1 MKIFVVAFA
10 LIVSLASADTDQA
23 RGLRSSGGR
32 KDRDGG
38 GGGNGGRGK
47 GNGRGEGG
55 RKDGDGHGGGGGKGG
70 RGKDKGHGK
79 GKDKGRGEGSRLG
92 FLQDKI
98 DEISLTLTCPDDTSN
113 IDCVFDRPE
122 REKADWSNLDD
133 EERAALKAAK
143 EAEKAERATALA
155 LCVKCTDAELADLL
169 PEKEERSR
177 GSRLFGEGKG
187 GGRGKGRGK
196 GKRGYLKDK
205 VTEMCESDQ
214 LCPNDTSD
222 INCVFERP
230 EREEVDWSALD
241 DEEKA
246 NLKEER
252 EDHVSAVALCVCCT
266 DATFDDVMPDRSRKG
281 RGPP

>member
-10 LIVSLASADTDQA
+10 LIVSLTSADTDQA
-23 RGLRSSGGR
+23 RGLRRSGGR
-32 KDRDGG
+32 KDGDGHGG
-38 GGGNGGRGK
+38 GGRGGRGKGTGRGK

-55 RKDGDGHGGGGGKGG
+55 R
-70 RGKDKGHGK
+70 
-79 GKDKGRGEGSRLG
+79 LG
-92 FLQDKI
+92 FLQNKV
-98 DEISLTLTCPDDTSN
+98 DEISLTLTCPEDTSD

-122 REKADWSNLDD
+122 REEVGWSDLDD

-155 LCVKCTDAELADLL
+155 LCVKCTGAALADLL

-187 GGRGKGRGK
+187 GGRDRGRGRGK
-196 GKRGYLKDK
+196 SKGSKRGYLEDK
-205 VTEMCESDQ
+205 VNETCESDP
-214 LCPNDTSD
+214 CPDDTSD
-222 INCVFERP
+222 INCIFERP
-230 EREEVDWSALD
+230 EREEVDWSDLD

-246 NLKEER
+246 NLKEQREDER
-252 EDHVSAVALCVCCT
+252 DDHVSAVALCVCCT
-266 DATFDDVMPDRSRKG
+266 AATFDEVIPDRPREGHS